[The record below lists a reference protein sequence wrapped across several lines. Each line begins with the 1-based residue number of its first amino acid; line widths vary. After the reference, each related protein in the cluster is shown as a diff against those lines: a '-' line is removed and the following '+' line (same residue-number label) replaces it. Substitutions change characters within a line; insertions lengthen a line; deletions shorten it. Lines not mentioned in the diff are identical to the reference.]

1 MQHAS
6 EEISRYLSTIPARGG
21 GVREVEN
28 TCCTCKRA
36 IEDGVINYVHG
47 GYDLTNMRTIIKPC
61 PTCSNDVAIQ
71 LSARRESEAVAR
83 VFGGAQIP
91 WRSRDWSFDN
101 YPVDADQHARIAVQN
116 FVQRHLAG
124 DQTSKRMLYLGGATG
139 RCKTSLSLCALK
151 EALAAGESGLYVITA
166 KLMVMLQSSFRLKD
180 TPEDTMLNAISSVRW
195 LVLDDL
201 AVESGTDAR
210 VSAHTLKSLYLII
223 QERAD
228 KGLYTIVNSNLSL
241 KDLEIYWRPATC
253 VDGQFHEGVRIIERL
268 REYCE
273 GVSVAGRNQRG

>member
-6 EEISRYLSTIPARGG
+6 EEIGRYLSTRPVH
-21 GVREVEN
+21 GVVVRAVPNE
-28 TCCTCKRA
+28 CCTCKHP

-47 GYDLTNMRTIIKPC
+47 GYDLTNMKTIIKPC
-61 PTCSNDVAIQ
+61 PTCSTDVALHIA
-71 LSARRESEAVAR
+71 SRREAEAVAR

-91 WRSRDWSFDN
+91 WRAQAWSFDN
-101 YPVDADQHARIAVQN
+101 YPADADQHARIAVQN

-124 DQTSKRMLYLGGATG
+124 DQKNKRMLYLGGATG

-151 EALAAGESGLYVITA
+151 EALAAGESGLYVMTA
-166 KLMVMLQSSFRLKD
+166 KLMIMLQSSFRTKD
-180 TPEDTMLNAISSVRW
+180 TPEDVMLNAISSVKW

-228 KGLYTIVNSNLSL
+228 KGLYTILNSNLSL
-241 KDLEIYWRPATC
+241 KDLEAYWRPATC
-253 VDGQFHEGVRIIERL
+253 APGQFHEGVRIIERL